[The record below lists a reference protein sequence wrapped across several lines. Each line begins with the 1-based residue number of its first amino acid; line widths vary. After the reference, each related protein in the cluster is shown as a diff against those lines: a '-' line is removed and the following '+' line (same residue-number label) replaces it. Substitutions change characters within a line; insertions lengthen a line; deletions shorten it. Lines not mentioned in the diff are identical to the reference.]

1 MKLFISFVL
10 AVVLCVAMVGCAS
23 RPTNGEGWNDP
34 NKPDEQE
41 WSDPNKPE
49 DQDWS
54 DPDGYDDQDWRDP
67 ENYDDQDWRDP
78 EMPWTEPIGPSEP
91 DHTGTYRHE
100 IDGIVFYTEHD
111 LEQWITRIDGGRRIF
126 DLDRMVKDIFG
137 EDAMGGNGYATFYG
151 NHHFHL
157 YNSDLSG
164 NGSDNPTAGYY
175 PCIIVDSSSI
185 YDTGHGAGDE
195 YYLPAYFFSNDS
207 DKYFA
212 TEYEM
217 LEIALY
223 ACEMWAKDETSDY
236 SFENFAGSQRLMVV
250 HN

>member
-1 MKLFISFVL
+1 MKNMKLFISLVL

-41 WSDPNKPE
+41 WSDPNSP
-49 DQDWS
+49 DSQDWS
-54 DPDGYDDQDWRDP
+54 DPNNPDNQDWSDP

-78 EMPWTEPIGPSEP
+78 ENPWTEPIP

-111 LEQWITRIDGGRRIF
+111 LNQWITILDNGRHVF
-126 DLDRMVKDIFG
+126 DLDGMVKDIFG
-137 EDAMGGNGYATFYG
+137 ENAMGGNGNIVFYG
-151 NHHFHL
+151 GHYAGFGNT
-157 YNSDLSG
+157 DL
-164 NGSDNPTAGYY
+164 NGGMSNYPGRGYY
-175 PCIIVDSSSI
+175 SYFSSSVDFI
-185 YDTGHGAGDE
+185 YDMGYDAEDE
-195 YYLPAYFFSNDS
+195 NNYPYFFSEDVEKRLS
-207 DKYFA
+207 

-223 ACEMWAKDETSDY
+223 ACEMWANDETY
-236 SFENFAGSQRLMVV
+236 NYAFENFEGSQRLMVV